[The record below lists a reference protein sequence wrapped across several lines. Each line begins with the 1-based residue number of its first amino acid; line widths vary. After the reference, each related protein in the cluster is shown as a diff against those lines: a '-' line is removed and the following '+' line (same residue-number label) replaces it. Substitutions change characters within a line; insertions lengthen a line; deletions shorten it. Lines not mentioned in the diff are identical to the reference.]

1 MFSLPSRRPI
11 VKSLMTFLLPSSS
24 LLLKFSIDLFKAAL
38 NTAWVG
44 VLRIALWDCFEQLML
59 ILFSAQPPMI
69 IKTFRFYDEDVYK
82 DEIFSILSIA
92 RMNISVIL
100 AVKLDGR
107 RHATAGFSEN
117 VIVAETSYQMLM
129 LNGERA

>member
-1 MFSLPSRRPI
+1 
-11 VKSLMTFLLPSSS
+11 
-24 LLLKFSIDLFKAAL
+24 
-38 NTAWVG
+38 
-44 VLRIALWDCFEQLML
+44 
-59 ILFSAQPPMI
+59 MI

-107 RHATAGFSEN
+107 RHSTAGFSEN
-117 VIVAETSYQMLM
+117 VIVAKTSYQMLM
-129 LNGERA
+129 LNGERAEPHSTKITVLTFLVEKLR

>member
-1 MFSLPSRRPI
+1 
-11 VKSLMTFLLPSSS
+11 MTFLLPSSS
-24 LLLKFSIDLFKAAL
+24 LLLKLPIDLLKRRLTLRGSVFC
-38 NTAWVG
+38 
-44 VLRIALWDCFEQLML
+44 RIAVWDCFEQLML

-69 IKTFRFYDEDVYK
+69 IKTFRFYDDVYK

-100 AVKLDGR
+100 AVKLDRR
-107 RHATAGFSEN
+107 RHSTAGFSEN

>member
-1 MFSLPSRRPI
+1 
-11 VKSLMTFLLPSSS
+11 MTFLLPSSS
-24 LLLKFSIDLFKAAL
+24 LLLKLPIDLLKQRLMLRGSVFC
-38 NTAWVG
+38 
-44 VLRIALWDCFEQLML
+44 RIALWDCFEQLML
-59 ILFSAQPPMI
+59 ILFSAQPPLI

-82 DEIFSILSIA
+82 EEIFSILSIA

-107 RHATAGFSEN
+107 RHSTAGFSEN

>member
-1 MFSLPSRRPI
+1 
-11 VKSLMTFLLPSSS
+11 
-24 LLLKFSIDLFKAAL
+24 
-38 NTAWVG
+38 
-44 VLRIALWDCFEQLML
+44 ML
-59 ILFSAQPPMI
+59 ISFSVQPPMI
-69 IKTFRFYDEDVYK
+69 IKTFRFYDDDVYK

-100 AVKLDGR
+100 AGKLDGH
-107 RHATAGFSEN
+107 RHSTASFSEN